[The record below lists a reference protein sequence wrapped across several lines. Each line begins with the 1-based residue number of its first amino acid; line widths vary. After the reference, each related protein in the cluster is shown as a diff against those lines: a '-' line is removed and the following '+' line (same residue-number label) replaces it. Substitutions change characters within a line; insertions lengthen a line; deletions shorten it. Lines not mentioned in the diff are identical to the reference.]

1 MLVQDFAR
9 FLLATP
15 HLLHSFVRFLKVYT
29 NQKWRTPSPSS
40 SEDNSP
46 QKLPDSSA
54 TSCFIALNKLL
65 NYTWQ
70 EFTMQGF
77 FALFYES
84 NYSVFKCYRQPF
96 TNTVT
101 CVSSVLVFHQKLFVF
116 LWFLYKSHYFR
127 VCFVH
132 LTQLI
137 EYE

>member
-15 HLLHSFVRFLKVYT
+15 QLLHSFVRFLKVYT
-29 NQKWRTPSPSS
+29 NQKWRPPSPSS

-65 NYTWQ
+65 NYTWR

-77 FALFYES
+77 FVLFYES
-84 NYSVFKCYRQPF
+84 NYSVFKCYRWLH
-96 TNTVT
+96 TNTAT
-101 CVSSVLVFHQKLFVF
+101 CVSLVLIFHQKLFVF
-116 LWFLYKSHYFR
+116 LCFLYKLHYFM

>member
-9 FLLATP
+9 FLLASP
-15 HLLHSFVRFLKVYT
+15 WHLHSFVRFLKVYT

-77 FALFYES
+77 FVLFYES
-84 NYSVFKCYRQPF
+84 NYSVFKCYRRLH
-96 TNTVT
+96 TNTAT
-101 CVSSVLVFHQKLFVF
+101 CVSLMLIFHQKLFVF
-116 LWFLYKSHYFR
+116 LCFLYKLHHFM

>member
-65 NYTWQ
+65 DYTLVS
-70 EFTMQGF
+70 FAMQGF
-77 FALFYES
+77 FILFCETEC
-84 NYSVFKCYRQPF
+84 SVFKRFKDYRS
-96 TNTVT
+96 NTLS
-101 CVSSVLVFHQKLFVF
+101 CVSSLLSFHQIPVIF
-116 LWFLYKSHYFR
+116 LCFLYKSNDFPPVSVNCSIR
-127 VCFVH
+127 D
-132 LTQLI
+132 T
-137 EYE
+137 

>member
-15 HLLHSFVRFLKVYT
+15 QLLHSFVRFLKVYT

-65 NYTWQ
+65 NYTWR

-77 FALFYES
+77 FVLFYES
-84 NYSVFKCYRQPF
+84 NYSVFKCYRWLH
-96 TNTVT
+96 TNTAT
-101 CVSSVLVFHQKLFVF
+101 CVSLVLIFHQKLFVF
-116 LWFLYKSHYFR
+116 LWFLYKLHYFM

>member
-9 FLLATP
+9 FLLASP

-65 NYTWQ
+65 NYTWRN
-70 EFTMQGF
+70 FALQGF
-77 FALFYES
+77 FVLFCKTD
-84 NYSVFKCYRQPF
+84 YSVFKCYRSIHS
-96 TNTVT
+96 NTFT
-101 CVSSVLVFHQKLFVF
+101 CVSLLLLFHQNWPCFLCYLHKLCIFYLF
-116 LWFLYKSHYFR
+116 TLS
-127 VCFVH
+127 
-132 LTQLI
+132 
-137 EYE
+137 